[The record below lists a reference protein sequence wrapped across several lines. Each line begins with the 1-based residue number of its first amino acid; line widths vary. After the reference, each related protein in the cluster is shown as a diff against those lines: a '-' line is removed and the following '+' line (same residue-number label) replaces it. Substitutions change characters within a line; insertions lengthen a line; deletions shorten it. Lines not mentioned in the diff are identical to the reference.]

1 MTEWIKRPY
10 NAATDEDAIIFLWLK
25 SFAHSRPNVARGA
38 HRDGTDAERRYWREH
53 APIVETLLK
62 GAETVVLCDPE
73 RTVVT
78 PAGPPVIWAY
88 ACFTG
93 DVVHYVGVKRL
104 YATAGFGP
112 DMVAEL
118 LGGRLERPC
127 GYTHDLVEMRAVRD
141 RRTGEERVPCGVRI
155 PSTWHEDGWW
165 LARELVGG
173 ARAA

>member
-1 MTEWIKRPY
+1 MTDWTRRPY
-10 NAATDEDAIIFLWLK
+10 DSATDEDAVVFLWLK

-53 APIVETLLK
+53 APIIETLLK

-73 RTVVT
+73 RAVT
-78 PAGPPVIWAY
+78 TAAGPPVIWAY

-93 DVVHYVGVKRL
+93 DVIHYVGVKRM
-104 YATAGFGP
+104 YAAEFGA
-112 DMVAEL
+112 DMVADL
-118 LGGRLERPC
+118 LGSRLERPC
-127 GYTHDLVEMRAVRD
+127 AYTHDLVEMRAVHD
-141 RRTGEERVPCGVRI
+141 RRTNTERVPCGVRV
-155 PSTWHEDGWW
+155 PASWYEDRWW